1 MRHFASGAYSHAMT
15 PLPIQTDK
23 PIAFFDIES
32 TGVNI
37 RADRIIDLT
46 IIKVHPDGRR
56 DTHNFRVNPGIP
68 IPVEVSRIHGI
79 YDADIKDCPPF
90 KSVAKQIADI
100 FEGADLGGYNILRFD
115 VPLLQEEMARAE
127 VRFVVEGRRVVDA
140 QRIFHRREPRDLSAA
155 LMFYRGKKHEGA
167 HGALDDVIATIEV
180 LEGQY
185 EKYADLPRNIEA
197 LNEYCNP
204 RNPSWADSSGKL
216 KWVNGEVAINFG
228 KKSGAKL
235 RDLVKLEP
243 NYLRWM
249 LDQSFPRDVTEIVSN
264 AMKGKYPEPPQSGN
278 GD

>member
-1 MRHFASGAYSHAMT
+1 M
-15 PLPIQTDK
+15 LPIHTDK

-46 IIKVHPDGRR
+46 IIKVHPDGQRE
-56 DTHNFRVNPGIP
+56 THNFRVNPGIP
-68 IPVEVSRIHGI
+68 IPVEASRVHGI
-79 YDADIKDCPPF
+79 YDADVKDCPTF
-90 KSVAKQIADI
+90 KAVAKQVAEI

-115 VPLLQEEMARAE
+115 IPLLQEEMARAE
-127 VRFVVEGRRVVDA
+127 VPFDVDNRRVVDA
-140 QRIFHRREPRDLSAA
+140 QRIYHRREPRDLTAA

-167 HGALDDVIATIEV
+167 HGALDDVVATIEV

-185 EKYADLPRNIEA
+185 EKYADLPRDIEA
-197 LNEYCNP
+197 LSEYCNP

-216 KWVNGEVAINFG
+216 KWVNGEITINFG

-243 NYLRWM
+243 SYLRWM
-249 LDQSFPRDVTEIVSN
+249 LDQSFPRDVAEIVGN
-264 AMKGKYPEPPQSGN
+264 ALKGKYPDPPAAN
-278 GD
+278 GEASANNSD